1 MTYDQYNDSNFYF
14 QDGNGKKEVNDNL
27 NSKPVEN
34 TSSKKS
40 ISLRNPKVKP
50 KASESATSND
60 ANNGS
65 VNTTASRKD
74 SVNGKNI
81 PLILILDISVQ
92 SISYN
97 HPTYFKTFLLLK
109 WYDETRPK

>member
-1 MTYDQYNDSNFYF
+1 MTYDRYNDSNFYF

-81 PLILILDISVQ
+81 PLILILDISVFF
-92 SISYN
+92 SYN
-97 HPTYFKTFLLLK
+97 HPTYFKIFLLLK
-109 WYDETRPK
+109 RYDETRPK